1 MTRDNDTP
9 KIGAGHASAMF
20 RLGISELRAAAAFA
34 DSNIVQP
41 TPYGMYGVA
50 TPQEVLADK
59 QGEQRDP
66 DESPSV
72 LDERLKQAEQQ
83 RYTDKGREP
92 ESPQQERE

>member
-1 MTRDNDTP
+1 MTRDHDTP

-20 RLGISELRAAAAFA
+20 RQGLSELRGALYPE
-34 DSNIVQP
+34 SNVAQP
-41 TPYGMYGVA
+41 TVYGIYGTK
-50 TPQEVLADK
+50 TPGEVMQEK

-66 DESPSV
+66 DESPSI

-83 RYTDKGREP
+83 RDNDKGREP